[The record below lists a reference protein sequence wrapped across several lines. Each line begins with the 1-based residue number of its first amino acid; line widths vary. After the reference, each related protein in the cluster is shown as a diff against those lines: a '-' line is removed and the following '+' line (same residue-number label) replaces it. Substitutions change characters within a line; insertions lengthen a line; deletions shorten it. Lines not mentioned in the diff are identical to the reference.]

1 MKKQLLFWVLTILC
15 IELFSQT
22 KNRIEFAYSLTD
34 NSLHRNVSLLN
45 GTSSK
50 GKGSNIFSLRYQRN
64 IFSSFSVETGFE
76 YSQNIIELSHITDY
90 GQFENETAYIE
101 MVSIPVYGNFTFL
114 KYFFINAG
122 ATIDFE
128 LNTFV
133 DQPTDKQSGIGL
145 GFGLGGKYNFNNLTV
160 FINPFF
166 LEHAVIPFDKA
177 EYQERIIELGIKFG
191 LGYNF

>member
-1 MKKQLLFWVLTILC
+1 MKKQLLFWVLIVLC
-15 IELFSQT
+15 IDLYSQT

-34 NSLHRNVSLLN
+34 NSLHRKEALLD
-45 GTSSK
+45 GAASK

-64 IFSSFSVETGFE
+64 LFSSFSIETGLE
-76 YSQNIIELSHITDY
+76 YSQNTIELSYISGY
-90 GQFENETAYIE
+90 GNLETETAYIE
-101 MVSIPVYGNFTFL
+101 MISIPVYGNYSFW
-114 KYFFINAG
+114 KYFYFNAG

-128 LNTFV
+128 LNTYQT
-133 DQPTDKQSGIGL
+133 QPTDKQSGIGL